1 MKKGQRTD
9 YKKEVFQTGLTER
22 SKGDDALRS
31 FLSQNQA
38 KRQRLNVVRK
48 KKKK

>member
-22 SKGDDALRS
+22 STGGDALRW
-31 FLSQNQA
+31 FLGANQA
-38 KRQRLNVVRK
+38 KRKRLNIARK
-48 KKKK
+48 KSKK